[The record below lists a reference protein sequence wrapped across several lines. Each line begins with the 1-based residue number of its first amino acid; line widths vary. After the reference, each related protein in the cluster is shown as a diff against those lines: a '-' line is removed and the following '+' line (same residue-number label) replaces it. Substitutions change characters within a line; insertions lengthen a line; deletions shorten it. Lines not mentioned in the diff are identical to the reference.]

1 MHFRRKSLTVPPPE
15 ADLGVPQLGLSEH
28 GIEVVRGH
36 LGPVLLHLSEVEGD
50 STPCPPQA
58 GDLKHLAIIP
68 QRQLREPWLNRA
80 LAVKEKAK
88 LFKIRDTCFNQR
100 VHYDW
105 VKAEVRA
112 QRLQRVLN
120 PRGLPRHQTQRTR
133 HAVPGI
139 PSHAP
144 KPEFPRFAGSS
155 SPRATD
161 HSTAKRGL
169 TALMCRCATG

>member
-1 MHFRRKSLTVPPPE
+1 MELQGLNLPYGEDTKHPLARLPTHSGEGRVRRMHFRRKSLTVPPPE

-120 PRGLPRHQTQRTR
+120 PRGLPRH
-133 HAVPGI
+133 
-139 PSHAP
+139 
-144 KPEFPRFAGSS
+144 
-155 SPRATD
+155 
-161 HSTAKRGL
+161 
-169 TALMCRCATG
+169 